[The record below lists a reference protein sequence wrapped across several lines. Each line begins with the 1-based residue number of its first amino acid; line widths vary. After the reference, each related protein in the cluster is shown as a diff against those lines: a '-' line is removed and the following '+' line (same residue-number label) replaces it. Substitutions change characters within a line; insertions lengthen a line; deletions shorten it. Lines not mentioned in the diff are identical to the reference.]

1 HRAGSRFFALGAG
14 HMFRIDPR
22 QAAIDHMER
31 GGESLGQ
38 GLSPQAEAIASRP
51 VERGYSHAIIVG
63 VAQALEAAMLLALG
77 VGLFIAYIGTAEA
90 VFYLPLTAGAV
101 LAANIAFNVA
111 RTHRIQAYRT
121 VVKQT
126 VWVLAGWLAVLL
138 LLFAGMVLFK

>member
-1 HRAGSRFFALGAG
+1 
-14 HMFRIDPR
+14 MFRIDPR

-121 VVKQT
+121 VMK
-126 VWVLAGWLAVLL
+126 
-138 LLFAGMVLFK
+138 